1 MEEIID
7 VYDVHGKKL
16 NKTIV
21 RGHSQDLKDGEYVKA
36 VAIWIKSGLKYL
48 IQKVSK
54 EKGSW
59 WAVTSGAV
67 PTGATSLSQAIVECK
82 EELDL
87 EITTDQLQFLG
98 TIYVKDVIIDTYIYE
113 SEEDLE
119 SYNFSL
125 QESEVEQ
132 IVWLT
137 KDEIEDMIIKE
148 NVRYSTS
155 QEYLKFIKD
164 Y

>member
-7 VYDVHGKKL
+7 VYDIHGNKL
-16 NKTIV
+16 NKTII

-36 VAIWIKSGLKYL
+36 VAIWIKSGIRYL

-67 PTGATSLSQAIVECK
+67 PTGQTSLTQAVVECK

-87 EITTDQLQFLG
+87 DVSTEDLEYLG
-98 TIYVKDVIIDTYIYE
+98 TIYVKDVIIDTYIYDADNNL
-113 SEEDLE
+113 ED
-119 SYNFSL
+119 YNFSL

-137 KDEIEDMIIKE
+137 KDEIEDMIIKD

>member
-7 VYDVHGKKL
+7 VYDVYGNKL
-16 NKTIV
+16 NKTII
-21 RGHSQDLKDGEYVKA
+21 RGHSQELKDGEYVKA

-67 PTGATSLSQAIVECK
+67 PTGATSLSQAVVECK

-87 EITTDQLQFLG
+87 DVTTDQLQFLG
-98 TIYVKDVIIDTYIYE
+98 TIHVKDVIIDTYIYD

-119 SYNFSL
+119 NYNFSL
-125 QESEVEQ
+125 QESEVEA
-132 IVWLT
+132 ITWLS
-137 KDEIEDMIIKE
+137 KDEIEDLIIKE